1 MVNPLH
7 APVDKARERLSS
19 VILIPAPQ
27 RVDDGLR
34 RWSRRWP
41 VRELAA
47 PPAGSGLRPVL
58 GDAGL
63 PLVGHTLDYIRFGS
77 DLGRER
83 YERFGSVSWM
93 GAFGTK
99 MAVIAGPQAT
109 QEALTT
115 NAKAFSQDGWAF
127 SSTRSSTAD

>member
-99 MAVIAGPQAT
+99 MAVIAGPKLPRRRSPPT
-109 QEALTT
+109 QRRSRKTA
-115 NAKAFSQDGWAF
+115 GPF